1 MVGKG
6 SLQPYLSSLYQT
18 MYLSRFL
25 CRILTFL
32 LFLSGGSVGL
42 LGQVTTHTEPTI
54 EGDTLVE
61 VVLPPVNV
69 YADRSV
75 RPMTPEERQQ
85 LWRLIRDVKV
95 TYPYAKYVAATII
108 ETYEYMETLPEKSR
122 EAHLKLVEKDLKREM
137 TPKMKNLTLRQGK
150 ILIKLIHRQCGMTGY
165 ELLKTFL
172 GGFKAWTWQLFARV
186 TGASLKSPYDPLHN
200 QEDATIERIIHL
212 YEQRRL

>member
-1 MVGKG
+1 MVGTG

-25 CRILTFL
+25 RRILTFL
-32 LFLSGGSVGL
+32 LFLAGGSVGL

-108 ETYEYMETLPEKSR
+108 ETYEYMETL
-122 EAHLKLVEKDLKREM
+122 
-137 TPKMKNLTLRQGK
+137 RQGK

>member
-1 MVGKG
+1 MVGTG
-6 SLQPYLSSLYQT
+6 SLQSYLSSLYQT

-25 CRILTFL
+25 RRILTFL

-42 LGQVTTHTEPTI
+42 LGQVTI